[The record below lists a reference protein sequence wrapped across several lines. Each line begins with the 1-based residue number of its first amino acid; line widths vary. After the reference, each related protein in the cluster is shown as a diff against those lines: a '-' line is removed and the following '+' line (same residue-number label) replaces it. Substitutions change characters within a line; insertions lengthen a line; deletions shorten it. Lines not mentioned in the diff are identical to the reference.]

1 MKIYVA
7 SAFSKNNQG
16 GNRAG
21 VVIGEELTNQQKMKI
36 AEKLGYS
43 ETAFIT
49 VNDQVSDF
57 DYCLE
62 YFTPVEEVPICGHAT
77 IASFIVLMNLGK
89 ITKNQYKI
97 KTKAGILT
105 ITINRDTVFMEQN
118 LPLYLGILS
127 SEEIG
132 RCIDRK
138 ALDKKYPIQIV
149 STGLKD
155 ILVPIDRLENL
166 KSLKPNFEVM
176 KEISKKHQVVGM
188 HAFTLTPSEE
198 ATAVCRNFAPLYG
211 IDEESATGT
220 SNCAL
225 ACYLFHYGIKQQQYI
240 FEQGY
245 ELNNP
250 SRIIVNIEN
259 DGTEITRVRV
269 GGNGYL
275 VETIEIS
282 KESLNRKN

>member
-1 MKIYVA
+1 MEIYVA

-36 AEKLGYS
+36 AEKL
-43 ETAFIT
+43 

-132 RCIDRK
+132 RCIDK
-138 ALDKKYPIQIV
+138 KTLDKKYAIQIV

-155 ILVPIDRLENL
+155 ILVPIDCLKNL
-166 KSLKPNFEVM
+166 KLLKPNFEVM

-198 ATAVCRNFAPLYG
+198 VTAICRNFAPLYG

-259 DGTEITRVRV
+259 DGTEITGVRV

-282 KESLNRKN
+282 KESLNEEN